1 MLLKSGSRAEIDN
14 GELSRSL
21 EPARLLGSRKRKI
34 TGSAL
39 CKTVVR
45 ARLKGEIVG

>member
-1 MLLKSGSRAEIDN
+1 MLLKSGSRAEIYN

-21 EPARLLGSRKRKI
+21 EPRLLGSRRRKV

-45 ARLKGEIVG
+45 AKFTGETVG